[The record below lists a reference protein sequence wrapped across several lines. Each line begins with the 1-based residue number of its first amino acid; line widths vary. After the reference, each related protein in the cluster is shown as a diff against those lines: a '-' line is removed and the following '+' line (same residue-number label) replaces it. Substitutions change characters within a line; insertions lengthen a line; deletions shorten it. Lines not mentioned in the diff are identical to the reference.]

1 MESMGGVIR
10 KQNLLENEPSS
21 DYNKFFLEYMRLFT
35 EAGNS
40 EKLFPKQ
47 CAACK
52 RKFRSLA
59 DYVGSTAPR
68 RHSMEDCRSTMGRP
82 FTMIYRQCGCGNTLV
97 INVTEE
103 AFAFLDSFWDML
115 TGEAQK
121 QGKPL
126 AEVVTDF
133 VGQWE
138 RYVRHREGHRRE

>member
-1 MESMGGVIR
+1 MHER
-10 KQNLLENEPSS
+10 NLLEKGTSSSYNEC
-21 DYNKFFLEYMRLFT
+21 FLNYMRLFA
-35 EAGNS
+35 EAGNT

-52 RKFRSLA
+52 RKFVSLTH
-59 DYVGSTAPR
+59 YIRSTAPR
-68 RHSMEDCRSTMGRP
+68 RHSMEDCRSIMGRS

-115 TGEAQK
+115 TGEAQR

-133 VGQWE
+133 VSQWE
-138 RYVRHREGHRRE
+138 RYVRNREGHRRE